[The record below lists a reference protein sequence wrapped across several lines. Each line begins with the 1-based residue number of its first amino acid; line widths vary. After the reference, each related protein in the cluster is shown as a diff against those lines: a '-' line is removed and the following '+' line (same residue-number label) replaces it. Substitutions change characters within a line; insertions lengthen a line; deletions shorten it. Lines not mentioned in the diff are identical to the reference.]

1 LLAGDDQSALRVI
14 RACRQACGDKALLKV
29 ILETG
34 QLGTE
39 KNIRLAA
46 QVAIDGGAQFL
57 KTSTGKTQPGATLEA
72 AEVLLDIIAVYQKRG
87 ASIGLK
93 VSGGIRRIE
102 QARAYLDLYEDM
114 SGIGSANASNFRI
127 GASSLVRDILTVL
140 R

>member
-1 LLAGDDQSALRVI
+1 
-14 RACRQACGDKALLKV
+14 V

-46 QVAIDGGAQFL
+46 QVAIDGGAHFL

-72 AEVLLDIIAVYQKRG
+72 AAVLLDIIAVYQKRG
-87 ASIGLK
+87 ARIGLK

-102 QARAYLDLYEDM
+102 QARAYLDLYEDIF
-114 SGIGSANASNFRI
+114 GVGSANASNFRL
-127 GASSLVRDILTVL
+127 GASSLVNDILTVL